1 VTTAKES
8 GTFLVVVS
16 DGYLAHAGDSYGNT
30 GTYKLNLATTAG
42 PFVAA
47 PMPRTNPVT
56 SVTLSDRPNI
66 VLNQNSPNP
75 FAEQTTITYKIP
87 NTAKTAKIIF
97 HDAHGALMKVVD
109 ITSSRSRS
117 DNENEGIP
125 QCSGE
130 GQMFVFG
137 DDLSDG
143 LYTYALVIDEK
154 TVHRT

>member
-1 VTTAKES
+1 MNGAQIR
-8 GTFLVVVS
+8 VVAL
-16 DGYLAHAGDSYGNT
+16 LAAGCLARGALGDT
-30 GTYKLNLATTAG
+30 GDH
-42 PFVAA
+42 VAA
-47 PMPRTNPVT
+47 CYGPST

-154 TVHRT
+154 TVDSKQMIKARSRSR